1 MGQIQKRYIYAGIV
15 GALCFLV
22 IYGILDFNI
31 FISIAL
37 TVLVYVG
44 GIFFFKEK
52 DIRELTPETIDNYYF
67 VASKCANQSGFIEDI
82 EIKKRVEEITT
93 YTDEILLSL
102 TQRPKKVE
110 QVFDFFDY
118 YLDITYKILLR
129 YNMIAKSQNKTPNDK
144 VFMNSTREFLS
155 KISEAFSKQLANMKE
170 ARMLDIESEI
180 RMFEKTVGI
189 KKSDVEVG
197 EKI

>member
-1 MGQIQKRYIYAGIV
+1 M
-15 GALCFLV
+15 
-22 IYGILDFNI
+22 
-31 FISIAL
+31 
-37 TVLVYVG
+37 
-44 GIFFFKEK
+44 
-52 DIRELTPETIDNYYF
+52 
-67 VASKCANQSGFIEDI
+67 
-82 EIKKRVEEITT
+82 
-93 YTDEILLSL
+93 
-102 TQRPKKVE
+102 E

-144 VFMNSTREFLS
+144 VFMNSTREFLR